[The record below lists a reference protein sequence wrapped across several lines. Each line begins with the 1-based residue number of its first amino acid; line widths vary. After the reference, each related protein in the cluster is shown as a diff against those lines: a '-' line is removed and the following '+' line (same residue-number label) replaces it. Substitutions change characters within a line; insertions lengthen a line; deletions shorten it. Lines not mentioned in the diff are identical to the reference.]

1 MSKKKGV
8 PQMLAVANQKGGVG
22 KTITAVSLA
31 AAFAQKKKRV
41 LLVDADFQANASS
54 QLGLKIPARIANK
67 TLAEGI
73 MEDARIT
80 KKPSEVIIPTRYEGF
95 DLIAGSMKLSKF
107 SNQKLRPYGL
117 KNWLKKDPQ
126 VCMYDIVVF
135 DTHPD
140 LSNMFINVMS
150 ASDYYLI
157 PLFAEPDSFD
167 GIQIMFDEIR
177 DIQDSYNQTL
187 YFLGTCITKM
197 DKANKTHR
205 KFKEEIVKL
214 GKRIYLP
221 LLTEIPETKAAA
233 ACSDNKIPLPHY
245 RVNHNIP
252 ARSAYITLAEKVLQ
266 DLRTRRGRT
275 PQTPALENEYIDQ
288 VYHQF
293 NEPIPNVSEEGDY
306 VFE

>member
-1 MSKKKGV
+1 MVVKRKGTT
-8 PQMLAVANQKGGVG
+8 QYLAIANQKGGVG

-31 AAFAQKKKRV
+31 AAFAIKGKRV
-41 LLVDADFQANASS
+41 LLIDADFQANASS

-73 MEDARIT
+73 MESKIVKR
-80 KKPSEVIIPTRYEGF
+80 PSDIIIPTKFDGL

-117 KNWLKKDPQ
+117 KNWLKKDTNIS
-126 VCMYDIVVF
+126 MYDIVIF

-150 ASDYYLI
+150 AVDYYLI

-177 DIQDSYNQTL
+177 DAQDSYNQTL
-187 YFLGTCITKM
+187 YFIGTCITNM
-197 DKANKTHR
+197 DKSNKTHR
-205 KFKEEIVKL
+205 KFKEEIQKL

-221 LLTEIPETKAAA
+221 LLAEIPETKAAA
-233 ACSDNKIPLPHY
+233 ACSDYKIPLPHY
-245 RVNHNIP
+245 RPHHKIP
-252 ARSAYITLAEKVLQ
+252 ARDAYIELADKVLRE
-266 DLRTRRGRT
+266 LRTRRGRT
-275 PQTPALENEYIDQ
+275 PQTPVIENEYIDQ
-288 VYHQF
+288 IYHKF
-293 NEPIPNVSEEGDY
+293 NEPVPSLGEEGEY